1 MKQQIQP
8 YREQCRPDLAPEYID
23 FELLGEQYLP
33 TQTRPE
39 DNQRVQ
45 MIRHEYAMQQQIR
58 QREQSQVSRQS
69 FAVTAVKLGALATGG
84 ALIWQ
89 IATAFNPAALA
100 ITAGIVGVVGVLT
113 YPGKRQ
119 EDQPTWMPKSDAPV
133 ASKQSTVNVNPVVN
147 IAVNVQQ

>member
-23 FELLGEQYLP
+23 FELLGEQTP
-33 TQTRPE
+33 AIIPAHDE
-39 DNQRVQ
+39 Q
-45 MIRHEYAMQQQIR
+45 MIAKIRQEYAMQQQIR
-58 QREQSQVSRQS
+58 QREQSALSRQS
-69 FAVTAVKLGALATGG
+69 FAVTAVKMGALATGG

-100 ITAGIVGVVGVLT
+100 VTAGIVGVVGVLT

-119 EDQPTWMPKSDAPV
+119 EEQPTWMPKSDAPV